1 MKTCRSSPRGGGGGR
16 CCLGFEPCYY
26 LPVSDPPFAS
36 GAGWDQGPESKVS
49 EQQAKR
55 RKKEDGQ

>member
-1 MKTCRSSPRGGGGGR
+1 MGVCEWRHAARAGGH
-16 CCLGFEPCYY
+16 CLVFEPSFY

-36 GAGWDQGPESKVS
+36 VAGWDQGPESKVS

-55 RKKEDGQ
+55 RKREDG